1 MSINMDMNVLLL
13 VIFISIFLLIDSVNQ
28 FTITKIILLIIF
40 VIIVSIIILC
50 AFLLLSPFI
59 IILIIIALVISLF
72 QDKK

>member
-1 MSINMDMNVLLL
+1 MPINMDMNVLLL
-13 VIFISIFLLIDSVNQ
+13 AIAVSIFLLIDSLNQ
-28 FTITKIILLIIF
+28 FTITTIILSIIF